1 MLERQ
6 PQSDLILR
14 RRFVTAGCMLSI
26 FMAAVEVTIVSTAMP
41 TIVSELGGFQL
52 FSWVFAV
59 YLLAQGVSTPLYG
72 RLADLYGRK
81 PVFVVGVIVFLV
93 GSVACGFARQMFWL
107 VLFRAFQGLG
117 AGSIQSLA
125 TTIVGDIYAADQRAK
140 VQGWLSGV
148 WGVAA
153 IAGPALGA
161 FIVQHLH
168 WAYVFWINLPIGI
181 TAIGIMILCLDETVP
196 TKHHRIDVLG
206 AGLLTLGASA
216 ILVAAVQAGTL
227 GAPISAM
234 LLTIGLIALVLLF
247 IQERRATEPIVPFQL
262 WRNKIMAIGNIGSLV
277 VGALLMCVVA
287 FLPTYMQGVMGRSAT
302 VAGAVIGAQSLSWSI
317 GSIMSGRV
325 IPATSYRTTG
335 VMGGIALIAGAS
347 CLILLDRG
355 SGLAHLVAVA
365 LLIGLGMGFCNQ
377 TFLIAVQANVGWSE
391 RGIATASILFARTIG
406 QVLGASMGGTILNFR
421 VAHLASGSDQ
431 ALNRLLDPASRGSVD
446 AETAL
451 ALANAI
457 GTSLHNVF
465 VIAALLAILTL
476 VTTLLMPARFIG
488 TQGSAPGKS
497 T

>member
-1 MLERQ
+1 
-6 PQSDLILR
+6 
-14 RRFVTAGCMLSI
+14 MLSI

-41 TIVSELGGFQL
+41 TIVSELGGFRL

-81 PVFVVGVIVFLV
+81 PVFVVGIFVFLV

-107 VLFRAFQGLG
+107 VLFRIFQGLG
-117 AGSIQSLA
+117 AGSIQALA

-148 WGVAA
+148 WGLAA

-181 TAIGIMILCLDETVP
+181 TAIGIMIVCLDETVP
-196 TKHHRIDVLG
+196 KKHHRIDVLG

-216 ILVAAVQAGTL
+216 ILVAAVAGTL

-262 WRNKIMAIGNIGSLV
+262 WRDRIMAIGNIGSLI

-302 VAGAVIGAQSLSWSI
+302 IAGAIIGAQSLSWSI

-347 CLILLDRG
+347 CLIFLDRE
-355 SGLAHLVAVA
+355 SGLAHLVVVA

-377 TFLIAVQANVGWSE
+377 TFLIAVQSSVGWGE

-406 QVLGASMGGTILNFR
+406 QVLGASIGGTILNFG
-421 VAHLASGSDQ
+421 VAHLAPGSDQ
-431 ALNRLLDPASRGSVD
+431 ALNRLLDPALRGSVD
-446 AETAL
+446 AKTAL
-451 ALANAI
+451 SFAQAI

-476 VTTLLMPARFIG
+476 ATTLLMPARFIG
-488 TQGSAPGKS
+488 TQGSAPRES